1 VPCASLDEA
10 AGWEAGTGPTKIGTI
25 TDAGMRGIDDAEDAA
40 EDGSTSGVSLV
51 ACSDVEVEVKVVGC
65 APIGAGS
72 GDRSDA
78 VKSSST
84 LTVDSDAETS

>member
-1 VPCASLDEA
+1 
-10 AGWEAGTGPTKIGTI
+10 
-25 TDAGMRGIDDAEDAA
+25 MRGIDDAEDAA

-51 ACSDVEVEVKVVGC
+51 ACSDVEVEVKVDVGC